1 MDRTNAIRILKLQ
14 TNFTADDVKKSFK
27 SLALSHHLDKNGN
40 ANKFRLIMEAKNA
53 LIDSKGNLKTVDV
66 RSVIMDEL
74 LKDINK
80 DLQKWKKLMYEEEL
94 KSSINNIYAISIF
107 LAISVGVIINTA
119 IPWIFGLSGGF
130 SLLLKLDWI
139 IFYFYWKKKLLKFG
153 TKIYGKEFLKYG
165 YFKKFKNYQG

>member
-27 SLALSHHLDKNGN
+27 SLALIHHPDKNG
-40 ANKFRLIMEAKNA
+40 NA